1 MLQAVADGS
10 SQNAHPGNILTF
22 FKHPHTN
29 GPTEGLNNAIQGLIK
44 KAYGYRNKERFKTD
58 IFFHLGGLDLYPSE
72 VRPVEGRS
80 CSAALKSEARSPK
93 PERRP
98 KSEGRRQTRISRITE
113 ESAVYTTPK
122 AAEASP
128 SPLPKGRG
136 LG

>member
-58 IFFHLGGLDLYPSE
+58 IFFHLGGLDLYPT
-72 VRPVEGRS
+72 
-80 CSAALKSEARSPK
+80 
-93 PERRP
+93 
-98 KSEGRRQTRISRITE
+98 Q
-113 ESAVYTTPK
+113 
-122 AAEASP
+122 
-128 SPLPKGRG
+128 
-136 LG
+136 